1 MPRSSAYDRD
11 DFESLIDR
19 SQERESRLD
28 RDAEHEP
35 PRRITRDADPYST
48 GIERTILAAGLT
60 TADVD
65 GADYDTREERAQ
77 DLQGGEA

>member
-11 DFESLIDR
+11 DFESLLNR

-28 RDAEHEP
+28 RDAEREP

-48 GIERTILAAGLT
+48 GIERTILAAGLST
-60 TADVD
+60 SAVD
-65 GADYDTREERAQ
+65 SADYDTREERAQ
-77 DLQGGEA
+77 DLRGGEA

>member
-1 MPRSSAYDRD
+1 MPRSSYDRD
-11 DFESLIDR
+11 DFESLLNR

-28 RDAEHEP
+28 RDSEREP

-60 TADVD
+60 AADVD
-65 GADYDTREERAQ
+65 SADYDTREERAQ